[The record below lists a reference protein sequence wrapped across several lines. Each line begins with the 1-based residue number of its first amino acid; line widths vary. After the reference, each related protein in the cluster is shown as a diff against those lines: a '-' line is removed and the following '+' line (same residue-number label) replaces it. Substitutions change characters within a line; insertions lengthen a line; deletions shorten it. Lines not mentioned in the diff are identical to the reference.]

1 MDVVLSGIRSTGHL
15 HLGNYF
21 GALKN
26 FVRIQ
31 DTHRCYF
38 FIADLHSLTTH
49 PHPEDLHEGV
59 KTILAEYL
67 AAGLDPEKSAIFV
80 QSEVPEVCELY
91 VLLNMLAYKGELFVI
106 TVNFCVV
113 RCPDRISMGLNF
125 PHAGGTLMRIDDEGD
140 VEAQLVDA
148 LRLTSKFTTYV
159 APPFVTI
166 DTQNLTFRVTEV

>member
-31 DTHRCYF
+31 DTHKCFF

-49 PHPEDLHEGV
+49 PHPADLHEGV

-67 AAGLDPEKSAIFV
+67 ASGLDPEKSAIFV
-80 QSEVPEVCELY
+80 QSEVPEVCEL
-91 VLLNMLAYKGELFVI
+91 
-106 TVNFCVV
+106 
-113 RCPDRISMGLNF
+113 
-125 PHAGGTLMRIDDEGD
+125 
-140 VEAQLVDA
+140 
-148 LRLTSKFTTYV
+148 
-159 APPFVTI
+159 
-166 DTQNLTFRVTEV
+166 